1 MDYLELWALQCSS
14 PLSVSPLPHLT
25 SQLQATLPP
34 GLEPKSQLS
43 LVSQEI
49 EITLLFLV
57 FLYDLGWF
65 SKLKRVSSHSQFQIR
80 NALFAY
86 LCGESQRTFLHQYHN
101 RLCLVLLYSLFT
113 WPLVLFCTIFIL
125 KKFEVLPL
133 HQTKEQSERYCDF
146 WKGSF
151 PSNRV
156 FLHLSWKTLASLK
169 RQPQQV
175 LLEVGDSLQLLRRR
189 SSPAGVQ
196 KLKCFFPFSLYISL
210 KEHCEESFILYSIY
224 FV

>member
-57 FLYDLGWF
+57 FLYDLGVILKIKKIILTLPVSNQKCAFCLLVWGK
-65 SKLKRVSSHSQFQIR
+65 SKDLSPPVSQS
-80 NALFAY
+80 AL
-86 LCGESQRTFLHQYHN
+86 S
-101 RLCLVLLYSLFT
+101 LVLLYSLFT
-113 WPLVLFCTIFIL
+113 WSLVLFCTIFIL

-146 WKGSF
+146 WKESF

-156 FLHLSWKTLASLK
+156 FLHLSWKTLTSLK

-175 LLEVGDSLQLLRRR
+175 LWEVGDSLQLLRRR
-189 SSPAGVQ
+189 SSPADVQ

-210 KEHCEESFILYSIY
+210 KEHREESFILYSI
-224 FV
+224 